1 MKRNRYLIQLLILI
15 GIPFLIQP
23 AADATDAAAVVK
35 AAIDYY
41 RGEASEATVKM
52 VIHRPAWERS
62 MTIHAWTRGQK
73 DSLFYIIAPPKDKG
87 NGTLKRGREMW
98 TYNPKINRVIKLPPS
113 MMSQSWM
120 GSDFSNNDLAKSDS
134 IIEDYVHTLAG
145 TEIQEG
151 KTVYLI
157 KSMPKPEAPVI
168 WGMQKLRIRE
178 DHILLAEEFYD
189 EDLVLELEEDMP
201 GLFRTDHDGLRVRH
215 LGIDV
220 IEQGRLVQGLLDAVA
235 VAGGQ
240 GGTVLVGDQDGVDGV
255 LGLDKLHQVLEFVGL
270 DLEPHH
276 LLAAVADEVKL
287 FFGQLGVVER

>member
-1 MKRNRYLIQLLILI
+1 MKKYRYMIQLFILI
-15 GIPFLIQP
+15 GTLFLTQP
-23 AADATDAAAVVK
+23 AANAADAAAVVK

-41 RGEASEATVKM
+41 RGEASEAIVKM
-52 VIHRPAWERS
+52 IIHRPAWERS

-189 EDLVLELEEDMP
+189 EDLVLVKAMTGSHIALM
-201 GLFRTDHDGLRVRH
+201 GGKLFPKLWKMQKSDKTD
-215 LGIDV
+215 
-220 IEQGRLVQGLLDAVA
+220 EYTLLDYQQLDFKKSLPANRF
-235 VAGGQ
+235 
-240 GGTVLVGDQDGVDGV
+240 TVSSLKR
-255 LGLDKLHQVLEFVGL
+255 L
-270 DLEPHH
+270 
-276 LLAAVADEVKL
+276 
-287 FFGQLGVVER
+287 RR